1 MNYINN
7 LGDYVELLHAL
18 LSAAVGE
25 NAMVLYEHEPEAQD
39 KPLPFIIL
47 PLPELIE
54 TSYAADGRQ
63 QDTLSATVFIKAPKS
78 LDNPSVTAANI
89 GGFVRAQLTNQ
100 YLDGALLGE
109 SALASEFDC
118 VDEPVDIQGYPLKWH
133 DNDQGYAITFEQTIR
148 YGNLDAETFLLS
160 GIIATEGDS
169 EGKAVYEY
177 SEESI

>member
-1 MNYINN
+1 M
-7 LGDYVELLHAL
+7 A
-18 LSAAVGE
+18 
-25 NAMVLYEHEPEAQD
+25 
-39 KPLPFIIL
+39 
-47 PLPELIE
+47 
-54 TSYAADGRQ
+54 RC
-63 QDTLSATVFIKAPKS
+63 
-78 LDNPSVTAANI
+78 
-89 GGFVRAQLTNQ
+89 
-100 YLDGALLGE
+100 GE

-148 YGNLDAETFLLS
+148 YGNLEAETFLLS